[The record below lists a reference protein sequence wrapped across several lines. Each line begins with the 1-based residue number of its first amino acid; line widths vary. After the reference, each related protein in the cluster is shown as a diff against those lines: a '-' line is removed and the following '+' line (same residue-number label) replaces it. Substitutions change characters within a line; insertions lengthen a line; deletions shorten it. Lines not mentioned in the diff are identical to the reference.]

1 MIYEPGELKVITYR
15 DGKKWATDVMKT
27 AGNTVILELSADRN
41 TINSDGKDLSFITL
55 RVLDSKG
62 TLVPQASNHIV
73 FGVSG
78 PGEIVSTDNGD
89 PTSFVSFQSKERDV
103 FNGLA
108 LVIVRA
114 KAGIPGII
122 KITAKSDGLKL
133 TQVTIKAQ

>member
-15 DGKKWATDVMKT
+15 EGKKWATDVIRT
-27 AGNTVILELSADRN
+27 AENESKLELSADRN

-73 FGVSG
+73 FEVSG

-89 PTSFVSFQSKERDV
+89 PTSFVSFQSKERDA

-108 LVIVRA
+108 LVIIRA

-133 TQVTIKAQ
+133 AQVTIKGQ